1 MVLKEKII
9 RLLKDAKRDG
19 MDNLIAWMEDNGYF
33 TAPCSTSHHLCKEG
47 GLAEHSM
54 NVFNIMDDLAI
65 QLCNAEHHDLVSSI
79 IICAL
84 LHDIGKCGQY
94 GKPYYVENYL
104 SKVDKEGNPI
114 RSNAKPYITNAELL
128 NVPHEIRSLS
138 IVDRYIDLTE
148 DEQFAILYHNGL
160 YGDLRYQINGKETP
174 LYMLLHFADMWASRV
189 VESEEE

>member
-9 RLLKDAKRDG
+9 GLLKDTKRDG
-19 MDNLIAWMEDNGYF
+19 MDNLIAWMDDNGYF

-65 QLCNAEHHDLVSSI
+65 QLCNAKHHDLVNSI
-79 IICAL
+79 IICSL
-84 LHDIGKCGQY
+84 LHDIGKCGQF
-94 GKPYYVENYL
+94 GKPYYIENYL

-114 RSNAKPYITNAELL
+114 RSSAKPYITNPELL
-128 NVPHEIRSLS
+128 NVPHDVRGLLVLS
-138 IVDRYIDLTE
+138 KFIELTE
-148 DEQFAILYHNGL
+148 EEQFAILYHNGL
-160 YGDLRYQINGKETP
+160 YGDLRYQINGKETL
-174 LYMLLHFADMWASRV
+174 LYMLLHFADMLASRV